1 MYSTANM
8 NQTAFESQKNLRAL
22 LTTLGIHAAL
32 LLLFFLVGFAVPTLT
47 PTPLEEGIEV
57 NLGNSDIGFGDIQP
71 LVPGEPAPE
80 TQAVAVPPR
89 QQTASAEEEP
99 EKELSERDDADAP
112 EVKKPVTTKVVNKK
126 PPTENPPVATNKPA
140 TQTVSNPTPAPARPK
155 AIFGGGTGTGGNN
168 ADEYNNSRNQGIA
181 GGTGDQGK
189 PGGSATSDNY
199 SGSGGSGRGGP
210 TVTSGNRRIV
220 NSYSFT
226 GDLDRATIFANIR
239 VSPEGK
245 GTFVSFAQ
253 GSTSRSQAYANA
265 IAQYLRNIQFN
276 SSNDESVVV
285 VRFIFN
291 VKGD

>member
-1 MYSTANM
+1 M
-8 NQTAFESQKNLRAL
+8 NATAFESQKNLRAL

-32 LLLFFLVGFAVPTLT
+32 LVLLFLVGFAVPTQA
-47 PTPLEEGIEV
+47 PPPVEEGIEV

-71 LVPGEPAPE
+71 LIPGEPAPE
-80 TQAVAVPPR
+80 TQAVSVPPR
-89 QQTASAEEEP
+89 QQTASAEQEP

-126 PPTENPPVATNKPA
+126 PPTETPPVVNSKPSP
-140 TQTVSNPTPAPARPK
+140 QTVSNPTPAPPRPK
-155 AIFGGGTGTGGNN
+155 ALYGGGTGTGGNN

-181 GGTGDQGK
+181 GGSGDQGK
-189 PGGSATSDNY
+189 PGGSPTSDNY
-199 SGSGGSGRGGP
+199 TGSGGSGRGGGP
-210 TVTSGNRRIV
+210 TVTSGNRKII
-220 NSYSFT
+220 NYYSFT

-265 IAQYLRNIQFN
+265 ISQYLRNIQFDR
-276 SSNDESVVV
+276 SSDESMVV